1 MLRAYH
7 PFDVPDGATTLML
20 SKDESFHLAKV
31 LRARTGEA
39 VEAFDGKGKIFS
51 GKILGGDAKAL
62 EISVESS
69 RQIPPPRCRLALAQA
84 MPKGSLMDDVVRQ
97 ATEIGAA
104 KIFPLASARSEVKL
118 DAKRA
123 EHKLERWRAIAVE
136 ACKQCGNAFVPE
148 IFPVM
153 TPDVFFK
160 TQERGNALWITASLE
175 AGTRPCTEIARECA
189 GNPPEEILWLVGPE
203 GDFSPEEYA
212 LARESGCI
220 PARLGDNVLRA
231 VTAAIY
237 TLAAGDQ
244 MRQSWELKGEIRKE
258 LSRVCSKETE

>member
-7 PFDVPDGATTLML
+7 PFDVSDAADTLTL
-20 SKDESFHLAKV
+20 SREESFHLAKV
-31 LRARTGEA
+31 LRARAGEA
-39 VEAFDGKGKIFS
+39 VCAFDGKGKTFS

-62 EISVESS
+62 TISVES
-69 RQIPPPRCRLALAQA
+69 RACVPAPRCRLALAQA
-84 MPKGSLMDDVVRQ
+84 MPKGSLTDDVVRQ

-123 EHKLERWRAIAVE
+123 EHKLERWRSIAVE

-153 TPDVFFK
+153 TPEVFFA
-160 TQERGNALWITASLE
+160 TQVPQRGNALWITASLE
-175 AGTRPCTEIARECA
+175 EGTRSCTEIAREYA
-189 GNPPEEILWLVGPE
+189 TNPPEEILWLVGPE

-212 LARESGCI
+212 LARASGCV

-244 MRQSWELKGEIRKE
+244 MRQFWEK
-258 LSRVCSKETE
+258 

>member
-7 PFDVPDGATTLML
+7 PFDVPADAETLTL
-20 SKDESFHLAKV
+20 SKEESFHLAKV
-31 LRARTGEA
+31 LRARNGEA
-39 VEAFDGKGKIFS
+39 VAAFDGKGTVFI
-51 GKILGGDAKAL
+51 GKIIGGDAKAL
-62 EISVESS
+62 TISVESRS
-69 RQIPPPRCRLALAQA
+69 CVPAPQCRLALAQA
-84 MPKGSLMDDVVRQ
+84 MPKGSLMDDVIRQ

-104 KIFPLASARSEVKL
+104 RIFPLASARSEVKL

-153 TPDVFFK
+153 TPDAFFK
-160 TQERGNALWITASLE
+160 TQVPERGHALWITASLE
-175 AGTRPCTEIARECA
+175 EGTRSCTEIAREYA
-189 GNPPEEILWLVGPE
+189 ANPPEEILWLVGPE
-203 GDFSPEEYA
+203 GDFSPEEYV
-212 LARESGCI
+212 LARSAGCV

-244 MRQSWELKGEIRKE
+244 MRQSWRN
-258 LSRVCSKETE
+258 

>member
-7 PFDVPDGATTLML
+7 PFDVPADAEALTL

-31 LRARTGEA
+31 LRARAGEP
-39 VEAFDGKGKIFS
+39 VIAFDGNGKTFS

-62 EISVESS
+62 TISVEARSCVPAS
-69 RQIPPPRCRLALAQA
+69 RCRLALAQA
-84 MPKGSLMDDVVRQ
+84 MPKGSLMDDVIRQ

-104 KIFPLASARSEVKL
+104 RIFPLASARSEVKL

-153 TPDVFFK
+153 TPEAFFREQ
-160 TQERGNALWITASLE
+160 TPNRGNALWITASLE
-175 AGTRPCTEIARECA
+175 EGTRPCTEIARERA
-189 GNPPEEILWLVGPE
+189 ANPPEEILWLVGPE

-212 LARESGCI
+212 LARESGCV

-244 MRQSWELKGEIRKE
+244 MRQFWEIKA
-258 LSRVCSKETE
+258 

>member
-7 PFDVPDGATTLML
+7 PFEVADETTTLTL

-31 LRARTGEA
+31 LRARAGEA
-39 VEAFDGKGKIFS
+39 ISVFDGKGKTFS

-62 EISVESS
+62 TVSVES
-69 RQIPPPRCRLALAQA
+69 RACVPAPRCRLALAQA

-104 KIFPLASARSEVKL
+104 RIFPLASARSEVKL

-153 TPDVFFK
+153 TPEAFFR
-160 TQERGNALWITASLE
+160 TQLPQRGNALWITASLE
-175 AGTRPCTEIARECA
+175 AGTRSCTEIARERA

-212 LARESGCI
+212 LARESGCV

-244 MRQSWELKGEIRKE
+244 MRQSWKF
-258 LSRVCSKETE
+258 

>member
-7 PFDVPDGATTLML
+7 PFDVPAEATTLTL

-31 LRARTGEA
+31 LRARAGEA
-39 VEAFDGKGKIFS
+39 VEAFDGKGNIFS
-51 GKILGGDAKAL
+51 GKILNGDAKAL
-62 EISVESS
+62 TISVES
-69 RQIPPPRCRLALAQA
+69 RKHVPAPRCRLALAQA
-84 MPKGSLMDDVVRQ
+84 MPKGSLMDDVIRQ

-148 IFPVM
+148 VFPVM
-153 TPDVFFK
+153 TPEAFFK
-160 TQERGNALWITASLE
+160 TQTPERGNGLWITASLE
-175 AGTRPCTEIARECA
+175 DGTRSCTEIARECA
-189 GNPPEEILWLVGPE
+189 KNPPEEILWLVGPE

-212 LARESGCI
+212 LARESGCV

-244 MRQSWELKGEIRKE
+244 MRQSWRFNG
-258 LSRVCSKETE
+258 

>member
-7 PFDVPDGATTLML
+7 PFDVPAEAETLTL
-20 SKDESFHLAKV
+20 SKEESFHLAKV
-31 LRARTGEA
+31 LRARNGEA
-39 VEAFDGKGKIFS
+39 VTAFDGKGTTFT
-51 GKILGGDAKAL
+51 GKIIGGDAKAL
-62 EISVESS
+62 TISVESRS
-69 RQIPPPRCRLALAQA
+69 CVSAPQCRLALAQA
-84 MPKGSLMDDVVRQ
+84 MPKGSLMDDVIRQ

-104 KIFPLASARSEVKL
+104 RIFPLASARSEVKL

-160 TQERGNALWITASLE
+160 TQAPERGHALWITASLE
-175 AGTRPCTEIARECA
+175 EGTRSCTEIAREYA
-189 GNPPEEILWLVGPE
+189 ANPPEEILWLVGPE

-212 LARESGCI
+212 LARNAGCV

-244 MRQSWELKGEIRKE
+244 MRQSWRK
-258 LSRVCSKETE
+258 

>member
-7 PFDVPDGATTLML
+7 PFEVADEATTLTL

-31 LRARTGEA
+31 LRARAGETIS
-39 VEAFDGKGKIFS
+39 VFDGKGKTFS

-62 EISVESS
+62 TLSIES
-69 RQIPPPRCRLALAQA
+69 RTRFAAPVCRLALAQA

-104 KIFPLASARSEVKL
+104 RIFPLASARSEVKL

-123 EHKLERWRAIAVE
+123 EHKLERWRAIAIE

-153 TPDVFFK
+153 TPEMFFK
-160 TQERGNALWITASLE
+160 TQLPKRGNALWITASLE
-175 AGTRPCTEIARECA
+175 AGTRSCTEIAREYA
-189 GNPPEEILWLVGPE
+189 KNPPEEILWLVGPE

-212 LARESGCI
+212 LARASGCV
-220 PARLGDNVLRA
+220 PARLGDNILRA

-244 MRQSWELKGEIRKE
+244 MRQSWKVKV
-258 LSRVCSKETE
+258 SA